1 MAQAILV
8 TIFCCLPLGIV
19 AIIKANSVQGALAR
33 GDVQGAVEASNTAKT
48 LCWISF
54 GIGIVMA
61 FFGFLSVFAG
71 S

>member
-1 MAQAILV
+1 MRPDGSADPKL
-8 TIFCCLPLGIV
+8 L
-19 AIIKANSVQGALAR
+19 
-33 GDVQGAVEASNTAKT
+33 DVQGAVEASNTAKT